1 MLYFLQNFVY
11 YILRNSY
18 TFYEII
24 IRIPLHES

>member
-11 YILRNSY
+11 YIFQISY
-18 TFYEII
+18 TFYETI